1 MSTKV
6 SLVVQ
11 EINRNQQSSMH
22 KSQKIMDNFN
32 TDTVF
37 AKNIYEFLNG
47 KTGDVL
53 ERDSIKRIIEKA
65 ETDIVSIGYGVS
77 INKNLEIRITKPINN
92 YVSERLDIITPEIH
106 EAYITYLNIDKCDD
120 EIDIEKDNTY
130 DINRIHILQ
139 EYLKEYF
146 LEEDL
151 ETEKRKAL

>member
-1 MSTKV
+1 M
-6 SLVVQ
+6 
-11 EINRNQQSSMH
+11 
-22 KSQKIMDNFN
+22 
-32 TDTVF
+32 
-37 AKNIYEFLNG
+37 
-47 KTGDVL
+47 
-53 ERDSIKRIIEKA
+53 
-65 ETDIVSIGYGVS
+65 
-77 INKNLEIRITKPINN
+77 
-92 YVSERLDIITPEIH
+92 DIITPEIH